1 MTWSFFPNICHW
13 STFYLELWPFIG
25 LHLVWRMW
33 AISQPD
39 FKKVEKRIR
48 VQSWRVVWSES
59 FLSFFVFRNHEEYGK
74 LIKSIVI
81 FLGTKGLIII
91 YFSLFYPVEVCS
103 TGKDILWNISLPAGD
118 KTSFVFQ
125 EKKWHL
131 HKTSGCRKLVIRLWY
146 ARRAVIFFSP
156 SSLVKAAAAEAFSP
170 VHIIV

>member
-1 MTWSFFPNICHW
+1 MEKNLGRGKKRAGVKIETKKKSMTWSFFPNICNW

-103 TGKDILWNISLPAGD
+103 TGKDILWNWETFHSQLETKPRLSFRRKSDICIKHLAAG
-118 KTSFVFQ
+118 S
-125 EKKWHL
+125 
-131 HKTSGCRKLVIRLWY
+131 
-146 ARRAVIFFSP
+146 
-156 SSLVKAAAAEAFSP
+156 
-170 VHIIV
+170 